1 MHRLCFHITNP
12 HIMKTKL
19 CLLFFSLSAFLSTA
33 QTPACGDEAIRGLQK
48 KNRRDYDQ
56 RVQRMNEQI
65 KYYVDQHSGSA
76 TGRPA
81 TTASY
86 TIPVV
91 FHIVHPAGQAYGTGN
106 NISYQQILSQLNA
119 LNAAFA
125 KNYPAYNGQTHKS
138 YSQNTDIQFCL
149 ASLAMPS
156 SVSFYNGPGGVEKG
170 VMRYADNALTNH
182 QMSNSDA
189 TAMAALT
196 HPTPSHF
203 PFDKYLNIW
212 VVSSIG
218 NGGSGVVMGYAPLPL
233 MGFYPID
240 GVVMRSD
247 VIGDNSTG
255 NSYPLG
261 YGLTQGKVLVHEVG
275 HYLNLMHIFEG
286 GCAGANAAGSASD
299 PCDLNGD
306 MICDIEPSTTQNINC
321 NAPVPN
327 TCSATYPTG
336 TTTNDMI
343 EDYMSYADD
352 DCMNTFTQG
361 QKLRMHATLNALRS
375 GLWQTSNLAATGVI
389 GAGGCSSSTLY
400 IDIARPSANYCT
412 NAPLALSN
420 PTVGNTSSSWQWT
433 LSGGNPSSATTSSVS
448 VTYTAPGLYYA
459 RLTISDGTISQT
471 DSIPIAITSCT
482 LDPKKLN
489 RSNWLFGDSCSIS
502 FASGNATIN
511 DLVLRKKTQRAF
523 EMAVSM
529 SDSLGNLL
537 FYSDGVNLWDNAHNQ
552 VNNSPIFGW
561 NISTGNWDY
570 KGSSVYGFTAF
581 EVPKQPGKYALICI
595 PPNET
600 NTGGQNI
607 YCMISCVIYDSNTHT
622 VSPFQSL
629 THPSIYTPGVG
640 MNRFSED
647 LCVVPH
653 CNGVDYWVLV
663 RGWTSDYLNGNI
675 YAFLFNQNGLNP
687 TAPPVISG
695 PFNRPTG
702 VGGIKPNPAGDKI
715 ICGSGIGKFLMYHFN
730 PATGAVSNEV
740 LLPVTLSNNNLCLTC
755 VFSPNGQYVYL
766 KYETGP
772 ATGGYI
778 QQVDVNSLSVIR
790 TLTTTNPNA
799 QPQGFGYMEIGPDNN
814 IYYNTT
820 NFYYLGKIANPNSPT
835 ASAIG
840 APVAFAP
847 TYTMCSTNLSLI
859 NFVEADK
866 PAEVAPLMLQNSNC
880 SSYSFSV
887 NPCWSIYS
895 ASWNFGDGSAAVNGL
910 TASHNYSNP
919 GVYTVSL
926 TLSYNGQSIPVY
938 TKTVTV
944 SSSTVT
950 INGPAA
956 ICKGNTYVNNYSV
969 ANIAG
974 ATYTWSAS
982 NASISGP
989 NTLSS
994 INLVSGNTGVATL
1007 SLQVTN
1013 GGCLSTGTRTITID
1027 TIPQVAL
1034 SAATVACIG
1043 STVSLSGSPAG
1054 GSYTGAQVAPGVLTP
1069 TATGIHKAYYTYTN
1083 GNGCSNTA
1091 SVSITVNACTGS
1103 EELKASG
1110 LFSLFPN
1117 PSSGMIYIRG
1127 SLLISKVEVYNTIGQ
1142 LILEKA
1148 QIQAENTSVDLSHAS
1163 KGIYVI
1169 RIYTEKGVQ
1178 LQKVMRE

>member
-1 MHRLCFHITNP
+1 
-12 HIMKTKL
+12 MKTKL
-19 CLLFFSLSAFLSTA
+19 FALVFSLTGFLSTA
-33 QTPACGDEAIRGLQK
+33 QTPACGDDLIRSIQK
-48 KNRRDYDQ
+48 KNRRDYEQ
-56 RVQRMNEQI
+56 RIKLMNESI
-65 KYYVDQHSGSA
+65 KYYVDQHSGNNA
-76 TGRPA
+76 GRPA
-81 TTASY
+81 TTTSY

-91 FHIVHPAGQAYGTGN
+91 FHIVHPTGQAYGTGN

-125 KNYPAYNGQTHKS
+125 KNYPAYNNQAHPS
-138 YSQNTDIQFCL
+138 YAQNTDIQFCL
-149 ASLAMPS
+149 ASIAMPS

-170 VMRYADNALTNH
+170 VMRYADNSLSNH
-182 QMSNSDA
+182 QMSNTDA
-189 TAMAALT
+189 AALAGLT
-196 HPTPSHF
+196 HPTGNHF
-203 PFDKYLNIW
+203 PYDKYLNIW

-218 NGGSGVVMGYAPLPL
+218 GSSSGIVMGYAPLPL
-233 MGFYPID
+233 MGSYPLD
-240 GVVMRSD
+240 GVIMRSD

-255 NSYPLG
+255 NSFALG
-261 YGLTQGKVLVHEVG
+261 YALTQGKVLVHEVG

-286 GCAGANAAGSASD
+286 GCAGANAAGSATD

-321 NAPVPN
+321 NSPIPN

-336 TTTNDMI
+336 TTANDMI

-361 QKLRMHATLNALRS
+361 QKLRMQATLNALRS
-375 GLWQTSNLAATGVI
+375 GLWQTANLAATGVI
-389 GAGGCSSSTLY
+389 GAGGCSNATLY
-400 IDIARPSANYCT
+400 IDIVRPSTNYCT
-412 NAPLALSN
+412 NAALALSN

-433 LSGGNPSSATTSSVS
+433 LTGGTPSSATTSSVS

-459 RLTISDGTISQT
+459 KLKISDGIIFQT

-561 NISTGNWDY
+561 NIATSTSDY

-595 PPNET
+595 PPQET
-600 NTGGQNI
+600 NSGGQNI
-607 YCMISCVIYDSNTHT
+607 YCMISSIIYDSNNHT
-622 VSPFQSL
+622 ITPFQSL
-629 THPSIYTPGVG
+629 THPSIYTPGT
-640 MNRFSED
+640 NTFSED

-663 RGWTSDYLNGNI
+663 RGWTSNFMNGNI

-687 TAPPVISG
+687 TAPPVVSG
-695 PFNRPTG
+695 PFVSPTG

-715 ICGSGIGKFLMYHFN
+715 ICGSGIGKFLMYNFN
-730 PATGAVSNEV
+730 PATGVLSNEIQ
-740 LLPVTLSNNNLCLTC
+740 LPVTLSNNNLCLTC
-755 VFSPNGQYVYL
+755 VFSPNGQYAYL

-778 QQVDVNSLSVIR
+778 QQVDVNSLSVVR

-799 QPQGFGYMEIGPDNN
+799 QPWGFGYMEIGPDNN

-820 NFYYLGKIANPNSPT
+820 NPFYLGRIANPNSPT

-840 APVAFAP
+840 APVAFIP
-847 TYTMCSTNLSLI
+847 TYTMCNTNLSLI
-859 NFVEADK
+859 NYVEADK
-866 PAEVAPLMLQNSNC
+866 HAEVAPLMVQNSNC

-887 NPCWSIYS
+887 NPCWSIYN
-895 ASWNFGDGSAAVNGL
+895 ASWNFGDGSATANGNTVL
-910 TASHNYSNP
+910 HTYSTP

-944 SSSTVT
+944 SSSTIA
-950 INGPAA
+950 INGPSA
-956 ICKGNTYVNNYSV
+956 ICKGNTYVNNYS
-969 ANIAG
+969 ATNIAG
-974 ATYTWSAS
+974 ASYTWSAS
-982 NASISGP
+982 NATISGP
-989 NTLSS
+989 STISS
-994 INLVSGNTGVATL
+994 INLVSGSTGVATL
-1007 SLQVTN
+1007 SLQVMN
-1013 GGCLSTGTRTITID
+1013 GGCLSSGTKTITID

-1034 SAATVACIG
+1034 TASTLSCVG
-1043 STVSLSGSPAG
+1043 STVTLNGTPTG
-1054 GSYTGAQVAPGVLTP
+1054 GAYTGTNVASAALTP
-1069 TATGIHKAYYTYTN
+1069 TATGIHKVYYTYTN
-1083 GNGCSNTA
+1083 SNGCANTA
-1091 SVSITVNACTGS
+1091 SLSVMVNACTGL
-1103 EELKASG
+1103 EELNGAIVFK
-1110 LFSLFPN
+1110 LYPN
-1117 PSSGMIYIRG
+1117 PTNGMMFVSGNTE
-1127 SLLISKVEVYNTIGQ
+1127 ISKIEVFNAIGQ
-1142 LILEKA
+1142 IVLERDQVHSDA
-1148 QIQAENTSVDLSHAS
+1148 ATLDLSQSA
-1163 KGIYVI
+1163 KGIYVV
-1169 RIYTEKGVQ
+1169 RLFTEKGIYVQ
-1178 LQKVMRE
+1178 RVMKE